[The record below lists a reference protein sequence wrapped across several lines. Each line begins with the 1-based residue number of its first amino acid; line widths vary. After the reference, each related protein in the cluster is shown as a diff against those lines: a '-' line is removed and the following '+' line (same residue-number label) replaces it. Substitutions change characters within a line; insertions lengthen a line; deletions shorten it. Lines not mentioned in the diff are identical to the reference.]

1 MIFLQK
7 LYYKMRQLHPL
18 KISKI
23 NQLTDDAVELI
34 FDVPENLMSEFKFTA
49 GQYIT
54 ICSSIDDKDIRRA
67 YSLCS
72 DPNSGEIAV
81 GVKRVEG
88 GRMSTFLTQE
98 LKEGDILDVMPP
110 KGLFCLNNEK
120 NIIGICAGSGIT
132 PILSMIKS
140 TSSKFTLVY
149 GNKTQRSS
157 MFQEQLNNMNITSHY
172 TYSREKVEGCF
183 NSRIDK
189 NLLSKLSENEL
200 FLNADGYYIC
210 GPGEMIDVVEEFLL
224 ERGVDKNK
232 IKFERFTASKKK
244 KDSESVETEQEE
256 LISNITVIIDGDE
269 FEYQLTSKGES
280 ILDSAMNEGADVPF
294 SCKGG
299 VCCTCKAKVMEG
311 KVVMTENYALSEDEV
326 AEGFIL
332 TCKSHPASENIV
344 VDFDEM

>member
-1 MIFLQK
+1 
-7 LYYKMRQLHPL
+7 MRQLHPL
-18 KISKI
+18 KIRKI
-23 NQLTDDAVELI
+23 NQLTDDACELI
-34 FDVPENLMSEFKFTA
+34 FDVPENLISEFKFTA

-54 ICSSIDDKDIRRA
+54 ICCSIDDEDTRRA

-88 GRMSTFLTQE
+88 GKMSSFLTQDVTV
-98 LKEGDILDVMPP
+98 GDVLNVMPP
-110 KGLFCLNNEK
+110 NGSFCLEDEK

-149 GNKTQRSS
+149 GNKTQSSS
-157 MFQEQLNNMNITSHY
+157 MFHQQLNNMNITTHY

-189 NLLSKLSENEL
+189 NLLSELSENEL
-200 FLNADGYYIC
+200 FLKADGYYIC

-232 IKFERFTASKKK
+232 IKFERFIASKNK
-244 KDSESVETEQEE
+244 KDSDTIEVEEE
-256 LISNITVIIDGDE
+256 IISNITVIIDGDE
-269 FEYQLTSKGES
+269 FEYQLPSNGES

-311 KVVMTENYALSEDEV
+311 KAIMTENYALSEDEV
-326 AEGFIL
+326 AEGFVL